1 MIYPHR
7 YPEDTKK
14 CVALACRERVEDFK
28 MTGSGSE
35 VPHVFMPADPVDPAV
50 VNWGVLADR

>member
-1 MIYPHR
+1 M
-7 YPEDTKK
+7 
-14 CVALACRERVEDFK
+14 ALACRERVEDFK